1 MDLILTQDKQQAEQ
15 KRPVGANNKQN
26 AKKIIFILANMVAI
40 IIGIC
45 YVEKYKIFNGE
56 IIAFLAEVLAN

>member
-1 MDLILTQDKQQAEQ
+1 MDLILTQEKQQAEQ

-26 AKKIIFILANMVAI
+26 AKKIILILANMVAI

-45 YVEKYKIFNGE
+45 YIV
-56 IIAFLAEVLAN
+56 